1 MPTVN
6 EPPSSRNLTASPEL
20 SAERA
25 AELTLREGLLRGDD
39 RAWRSFSQ
47 QHGRLVCATVAR
59 IVRRFGLIAT
69 SEDVREI
76 EAWFSVEL
84 LANDK
89 AKLRAF
95 QPERG
100 VRFSTWIAML
110 ASHTAY
116 DFLRKRRREPRADLE
131 YDTEG
136 VACERPDPYS
146 NCELMERGRLLE
158 SLARELTDK
167 DREFLDL
174 YYGEGLEP
182 TEIASRMGI
191 SVKTVYSKKHKIQ
204 GRLEALLERRHLAA

>member
-1 MPTVN
+1 MQTVT
-6 EPPSSRNLTASPEL
+6 ESPVSPSLDLAGEL
-20 SAERA
+20 SPERA
-25 AELTLREGLLRGDD
+25 AELSLREGLLRGEAA
-39 RAWRSFSQ
+39 AWRTFTR

-84 LANDK
+84 LANDM

-116 DFLRKRRREPRADLE
+116 DFLRKRRREPRADAE
-131 YDTEG
+131 CDTESL
-136 VACERPDPYS
+136 ACDAPDPYS
-146 NCELMERGRLLE
+146 VCELMERGRLIE
-158 SLARELTDK
+158 TLASDLTEK
-167 DREFLDL
+167 DREFLEL
-174 YYGEGLEP
+174 YYAEGLDP
-182 TEIASRMGI
+182 TEVAVRMGI

-204 GRLEALLERRHLAA
+204 GRLEALLCRRHLAA